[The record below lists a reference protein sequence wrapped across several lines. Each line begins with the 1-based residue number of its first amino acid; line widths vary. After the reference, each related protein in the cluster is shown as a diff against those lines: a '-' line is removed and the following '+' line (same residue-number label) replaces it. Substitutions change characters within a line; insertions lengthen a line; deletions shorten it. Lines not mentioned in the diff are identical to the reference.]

1 MWESALN
8 YMSTLLNQA
17 AYAKHRGVSTKMV
30 SKYVAQGLISTKN
43 GKIDPVHADKEL
55 EANLHPSHRISSPEN
70 GKKGGLPKGVPRTP
84 QTASVTPPSP
94 GQSQDHGASFASS
107 RAAKEFITASLKK
120 IELEEKRGQMIN
132 AEELKAE
139 FAKLF
144 VDIKTRIRA
153 IGPKIA
159 QEVAHLKLNSRN
171 EKSVTVDVQK
181 IIMAECDEALKELS
195 NWGQ

>member
-1 MWESALN
+1 MTN
-8 YMSTLLNQA
+8 LLNQA
-17 AYAKHRGVSTKMV
+17 AYAKHRGVSTMMV
-30 SKYVAQGLISTKN
+30 SKYVKQGLISTKN
-43 GKIDPVHADKEL
+43 GKIDPVKADREL

-70 GKKGGLPKGVPRTP
+70 GKKGGLSKGEGKPRP
-84 QTASVTPPSP
+84 PASPPGTSP
-94 GQSQDHGASFASS
+94 DAGASFASS

-132 AEELKAE
+132 AEDLKAE

-153 IGPKIA
+153 IGPKIS

-181 IIMAECDEALKELS
+181 IIMSECDEALKELS

>member
-1 MWESALN
+1 
-8 YMSTLLNQA
+8 MSTLINKS
-17 AYAKHRGVSTKMV
+17 AYAKHRGVSPEMV
-30 SKYVAQGLISTKN
+30 SKYVKQGLITVKN
-43 GKIDPVHADKEL
+43 GKIDPIQADKEL
-55 EANLHPSHRISSPEN
+55 EANLHPSHVTSSPEN
-70 GKKGGLPKGVPRTP
+70 GKKGGRPKGGGKPRIP
-84 QTASVTPPSP
+84 SASSLPP

-120 IELEEKRGQMIN
+120 LDLEERRGQMIN
-132 AEELKAE
+132 AEDLKAE

-153 IGPKIA
+153 IASKIA